1 MDRSQRKFTDLLFES
16 FSQSSKE
23 EEAENLYILISDEFR
38 KHQFK
43 KILKT
48 LKDCQLD
55 NNTKFYTKII
65 LLKIK
70 AIQKII
76 ERKLEKYFSF
86 PTKLKSTQKYFI
98 EFYSSVNEF
107 LSFLKE
113 DEEDD
118 KIVEEKKKDISNV
131 IEYIL
136 EIFLQQCYF
145 ISLYCVHLN
154 LFTDCI
160 AFLSLGERLIKNTC
174 EFFISPEIHY
184 YSVCIYL
191 FLSSLL
197 IMNENYSTAKNYLNI
212 SLKICYK
219 ELELRLNDSHINS
232 LINISEINNTAIQES
247 IEKIFFN
254 ITIAFYQLGVCN
266 ENELNFQA
274 AYQSYKEA
282 KFFINVIPNKENMDF
297 LLFIYNLE
305 KRELLRYNIIE
316 FFKRSENQIREIKP
330 TKKKIPKYLYSEEN
344 NIKKYEKL
352 QKYLENLKI
361 NEIDDDDP
369 DLLNHVEQKPF
380 SQRIAIPTKTI
391 HVLNYLMS
399 SQFNGVVEKMNK
411 MQINK
416 INNDNKTLIQRE
428 ILKIKADEREKIKN
442 RFLKKLK
449 SKNINNNNDNKN
461 NLNNSG
467 QNESKTILM
476 ESIILN
482 EDKSKN
488 NNNNNNINNNIINID
503 DNNNININNN
513 NVNNNN
519 NNKTTITKRFI
530 INNNNKNNISSNN
543 KAHISS
549 YYTNLT
555 TSIDSYNKNK
565 FKINNTHQYN
575 NTVSNFYTI
584 SNSNNN
590 INKRNLSY
598 YNKKPNDIIPKYN
611 YDKYVF
617 NRKLK
622 SKRDILDHQYQKEI
636 VFQKNLLRSK
646 HDENKNEPIFF
657 DIKKIR
663 DDAEEFYKLRL
674 DDEIQ
679 KAKERAL
686 KKEEQSKKKT
696 NYINHTNAEDFL
708 KNLKIF
714 PKLVKTA
721 VSLNERKDS
730 PNTVNKKILE
740 KLDGDIDNIEVIK
753 GYLINAQKRKEKKNK
768 NGNI

>member
-449 SKNINNNNDNKN
+449 SKNINNNNDNDEMIKVRLIFEYKHKKEN
-461 NLNNSG
+461 ISPGIRVEN
-467 QNESKTILM
+467 KR
-476 ESIILN
+476 
-482 EDKSKN
+482 DKKGELLSKN
-488 NNNNNNINNNIINID
+488 PHEMEILLFPFTFARIIQIQQKKENGEIIQVIKLSLIN
-503 DNNNININNN
+503 
-513 NVNNNN
+513 
-519 NNKTTITKRFI
+519 K
-530 INNNNKNNISSNN
+530 
-543 KAHISS
+543 SS
-549 YYTNLT
+549 YIEYIL
-555 TSIDSYNKNK
+555 KND
-565 FKINNTHQYN
+565 
-575 NTVSNFYTI
+575 V
-584 SNSNNN
+584 
-590 INKRNLSY
+590 NKR
-598 YNKKPNDIIPKYN
+598 IIM
-611 YDKYVF
+611 
-617 NRKLK
+617 
-622 SKRDILDHQYQKEI
+622 S
-636 VFQKNLLRSK
+636 
-646 HDENKNEPIFF
+646 
-657 DIKKIR
+657 
-663 DDAEEFYKLRL
+663 
-674 DDEIQ
+674 
-679 KAKERAL
+679 
-686 KKEEQSKKKT
+686 
-696 NYINHTNAEDFL
+696 
-708 KNLKIF
+708 
-714 PKLVKTA
+714 
-721 VSLNERKDS
+721 
-730 PNTVNKKILE
+730 
-740 KLDGDIDNIEVIK
+740 KLD
-753 GYLINAQKRKEKKNK
+753 LA
-768 NGNI
+768 

>member
-1 MDRSQRKFTDLLFES
+1 
-16 FSQSSKE
+16 
-23 EEAENLYILISDEFR
+23 
-38 KHQFK
+38 
-43 KILKT
+43 
-48 LKDCQLD
+48 
-55 NNTKFYTKII
+55 
-65 LLKIK
+65 
-70 AIQKII
+70 
-76 ERKLEKYFSF
+76 
-86 PTKLKSTQKYFI
+86 
-98 EFYSSVNEF
+98 
-107 LSFLKE
+107 
-113 DEEDD
+113 
-118 KIVEEKKKDISNV
+118 
-131 IEYIL
+131 
-136 EIFLQQCYF
+136 
-145 ISLYCVHLN
+145 
-154 LFTDCI
+154 
-160 AFLSLGERLIKNTC
+160 
-174 EFFISPEIHY
+174 
-184 YSVCIYL
+184 
-191 FLSSLL
+191 
-197 IMNENYSTAKNYLNI
+197 MNENYSTAKNYLNI

-232 LINISEINNTAIQES
+232 LINISEINNPAIQES

-442 RFLKKLK
+442 RYLKNLK
-449 SKNINNNNDNKN
+449 SDKNKNNDIIN

-488 NNNNNNINNNIINID
+488 IQNKNDNNKINIKKR
-503 DNNNININNN
+503 NIL
-513 NVNNNN
+513 
-519 NNKTTITKRFI
+519 NKP
-530 INNNNKNNISSNN
+530 NALSSN
-543 KAHISS
+543 KPYIST
-549 YYTNLT
+549 YYSNLT
-555 TSIDSYNKNK
+555 TSIDYPNNKKK
-565 FKINNTHQYN
+565 FKLNDNNNQRFN
-575 NTVSNFYTI
+575 NTVSNFHTI
-584 SNSNNN
+584 TNTNNTFNQKNSNNN
-590 INKRNLSY
+590 F
-598 YNKKPNDIIPKYN
+598 NKKSNEVIPKYN

-617 NRKLK
+617 NKKLK
-622 SKRDILDHQYQKEI
+622 SKRDILEKQYQKEI
-636 VFQKNLLRSK
+636 AFQKNLLRSK
-646 HDENKNEPIFF
+646 HDENNNEPIFF
-657 DIKKIR
+657 DVKKIK

-686 KKEEQSKKKT
+686 KKEEQSKKKK
-696 NYINHTNAEDFL
+696 NYINHTNAEALL
-708 KNLKIF
+708 KNLNLF
-714 PKLVKTA
+714 PKLVKVRT
-721 VSLNERKDS
+721 LFNERKES
-730 PNTVNKKILE
+730 PNTINKKILQ

-753 GYLINAQKRKEKKNK
+753 GYLINAQKRKEKKLKSDNF
-768 NGNI
+768 

>member
-197 IMNENYSTAKNYLNI
+197 IMNENYSSAKNYLNI

-488 NNNNNNINNNIINID
+488 NNNNINNNIINID

-519 NNKTTITKRFI
+519 NNKTTIKKRFI

-598 YNKKPNDIIPKYN
+598 YNKKSNDIIPKYN

-636 VFQKNLLRSK
+636 VFQKNLLKSK
-646 HDENKNEPIFF
+646 HDENNNEPIFF

-696 NYINHTNAEDFL
+696 NYINHTKAEDFL

-721 VSLNERKDS
+721 VSLNERKES

>member
-488 NNNNNNINNNIINID
+488 NNNNNINNNIINID

-519 NNKTTITKRFI
+519 NKTNIKKRFI

-575 NTVSNFYTI
+575 NTVSNFYTL

-598 YNKKPNDIIPKYN
+598 YNKKQNDIIPKYN

-721 VSLNERKDS
+721 VSLNERKES

>member
-70 AIQKII
+70 TIQKII

-86 PTKLKSTQKYFI
+86 PNKLKSTQKYFI

-197 IMNENYSTAKNYLNI
+197 IMNENYSSAKNYLNI

-297 LLFIYNLE
+297 LLFMYNLE

-449 SKNINNNNDNKN
+449 SKNINNNNDNKK

-482 EDKSKN
+482 EDKSK

-519 NNKTTITKRFI
+519 NNKTTIKKRFI

-565 FKINNTHQYN
+565 FKINNTNQYN

-598 YNKKPNDIIPKYN
+598 YNKKSNDIIPKYN

-686 KKEEQSKKKT
+686 KKEEQSKKKS

-714 PKLVKTA
+714 PNLVKTT
-721 VSLNERKDS
+721 VSLNERKES

>member
-467 QNESKTILM
+467 QNESKTIIM

-482 EDKSKN
+482 EDKSK

-519 NNKTTITKRFI
+519 NNKINIKKRFI
-530 INNNNKNNISSNN
+530 INNNKNNISSNN

-636 VFQKNLLRSK
+636 VFQKNLLKSK

-696 NYINHTNAEDFL
+696 NYNNHTNAVDFL

-721 VSLNERKDS
+721 VSLNERKES

>member
-1 MDRSQRKFTDLLFES
+1 MERNVQRKFTELLFED

-23 EEAENLYILISDEFR
+23 EEAENLYILIYDEFK
-38 KHQFK
+38 KHQYK

-48 LKDCQLD
+48 LKDCRLD
-55 NNTKFYTKII
+55 SETKFYTKII
-65 LLKIK
+65 ILKIK
-70 AIQKII
+70 TIQKII

-86 PTKLKSTQKYFI
+86 PNKLKTAQKYFI
-98 EFYSSVNEF
+98 EFFSAVNEF
-107 LSFLKE
+107 LTYLKE
-113 DEEDD
+113 DDEDS
-118 KIVEEKKKDISNV
+118 IVEEKKKDISNI

-136 EIFLQQCYF
+136 EFFLEQCYY
-145 ISLYCVHLN
+145 ISLYCVHSN

-174 EFFISPEIHY
+174 EFFISPDIHY

-191 FLSSLL
+191 ILSSLL

-219 ELELRLNDSHINS
+219 ELELRLNDSHINT
-232 LINISEINNTAIQES
+232 LINISEINNTVDQEN
-247 IEKIFFN
+247 IERIFFN

-282 KFFINVIPNKENMDF
+282 KFFINVIPKKENMDF

-316 FFKRSENQIREIKP
+316 YFKRSENQIKELKPIK
-330 TKKKIPKYLYSEEN
+330 KRIPKYLYSEEN

-361 NEIDDDDP
+361 NEIDDDAP
-369 DLLNHVEQKPF
+369 DLLNNVEQKPF
-380 SQRIAIPTKTI
+380 SQRIAVPTKTI
-391 HVLNYLMS
+391 HVLNYMMS
-399 SQFNGVVEKMNK
+399 NQFNGLIEKMNK
-411 MQINK
+411 MHINK
-416 INNDNKTLIQRE
+416 INNENKSLIQRE
-428 ILKIKADEREKIKN
+428 IMKIKADEREKIKN
-442 RFLKKLK
+442 RYLKNLK
-449 SKNINNNNDNKN
+449 SDKNKNNDIIN

-488 NNNNNNINNNIINID
+488 IQNKNDNNKINIKKR
-503 DNNNININNN
+503 NIL
-513 NVNNNN
+513 
-519 NNKTTITKRFI
+519 NKP
-530 INNNNKNNISSNN
+530 NALSSN
-543 KAHISS
+543 KPYIST
-549 YYTNLT
+549 YYSNLT
-555 TSIDSYNKNK
+555 TSIDYPNNKKK
-565 FKINNTHQYN
+565 FKLNDNNNQRFN
-575 NTVSNFYTI
+575 NTVSNFHTI
-584 SNSNNN
+584 TNTNNTFNQKNSNNN
-590 INKRNLSY
+590 F
-598 YNKKPNDIIPKYN
+598 NKKSNEVIPKYN

-617 NRKLK
+617 NKKLK
-622 SKRDILDHQYQKEI
+622 SKRDILEKQYQKEI
-636 VFQKNLLRSK
+636 AFQKNLLRSK
-646 HDENKNEPIFF
+646 HDENNNEPIFF
-657 DIKKIR
+657 DVKKIK

-686 KKEEQSKKKT
+686 KKEEQSKKKK
-696 NYINHTNAEDFL
+696 NYINHTNAEALL
-708 KNLKIF
+708 KNLNLF
-714 PKLVKTA
+714 PKLVKVRT
-721 VSLNERKDS
+721 LFNERKES
-730 PNTVNKKILE
+730 PNTINKKILQ

-753 GYLINAQKRKEKKNK
+753 GYLINAQKRKEKKLKSDNF
-768 NGNI
+768 

>member
-467 QNESKTILM
+467 QNESKTIIM

-482 EDKSKN
+482 EDKSK

-519 NNKTTITKRFI
+519 NNKINIKKRFI
-530 INNNNKNNISSNN
+530 INNNKNNISSNN

-598 YNKKPNDIIPKYN
+598 YNKKSKDIIPKYN

-646 HDENKNEPIFF
+646 HDENNNEPIFF

-696 NYINHTNAEDFL
+696 NYNNHTNAVDFL

>member
-488 NNNNNNINNNIINID
+488 NNNNNINNNIINID

-519 NNKTTITKRFI
+519 NKTTIKKRFI

-575 NTVSNFYTI
+575 NTVSNFYTL

-696 NYINHTNAEDFL
+696 NYINHTNAVDLL

-721 VSLNERKDS
+721 VSLNERKES

>member
-488 NNNNNNINNNIINID
+488 NNNNNINNNIINID

-519 NNKTTITKRFI
+519 NNKTTIKKRFI
-530 INNNNKNNISSNN
+530 INNNKNNISSNN

-721 VSLNERKDS
+721 VSLNERKES

>member
-197 IMNENYSTAKNYLNI
+197 IMNENYSSAKNYLNI

-297 LLFIYNLE
+297 LLFLYNLE

-488 NNNNNNINNNIINID
+488 NNNNNINNNIINID

-519 NNKTTITKRFI
+519 NNKTTIKKRFI

-598 YNKKPNDIIPKYN
+598 YNKKSNDIIPKYN

-696 NYINHTNAEDFL
+696 NYINHTKAEDFL

-721 VSLNERKDS
+721 VSLNERKES

>member
-297 LLFIYNLE
+297 LLFLYNLE

-488 NNNNNNINNNIINID
+488 NNNNNINNNIINID

-530 INNNNKNNISSNN
+530 INNNKNNISSNN

-575 NTVSNFYTI
+575 NTVNNFYTI

-696 NYINHTNAEDFL
+696 NYINHTKAEDFL

-721 VSLNERKDS
+721 VSLNERKES

>member
-70 AIQKII
+70 TIQKII

-86 PTKLKSTQKYFI
+86 PNKLKSTQKYFI

-197 IMNENYSTAKNYLNI
+197 IMNENYSSAKNYLNI

-297 LLFIYNLE
+297 LLFMYNLE

-488 NNNNNNINNNIINID
+488 NNNNNINNNIINID

-519 NNKTTITKRFI
+519 NKTTIKKRFI

-565 FKINNTHQYN
+565 FKINNTNQYN

-598 YNKKPNDIIPKYN
+598 YNKKSNDIIPKYN

-721 VSLNERKDS
+721 VSLNKRKDS

>member
-70 AIQKII
+70 TIQKII

-86 PTKLKSTQKYFI
+86 PNKLKSTQKYFI

-197 IMNENYSTAKNYLNI
+197 IMNENYSSAKNYLNI

-297 LLFIYNLE
+297 LLFMYNLE

-488 NNNNNNINNNIINID
+488 NNNNNINNNIINID

-519 NNKTTITKRFI
+519 NNKTTIKKRFI

-565 FKINNTHQYN
+565 FKINNTNQYN

-598 YNKKPNDIIPKYN
+598 YNKKSNDIIPKYN

-721 VSLNERKDS
+721 VSLNKRKDS

>member
-197 IMNENYSTAKNYLNI
+197 IMNENYSSAKNYLNI

-488 NNNNNNINNNIINID
+488 NNNNNINNNIINID

-519 NNKTTITKRFI
+519 NNKTTIKKRFI

-598 YNKKPNDIIPKYN
+598 YNKKSNDIIPKYN

-696 NYINHTNAEDFL
+696 NYINHTKAEDFL

-721 VSLNERKDS
+721 VSLNERKES